1 MECSNLL
8 EAALKKGDIS
18 QSLFQG
24 STQKALIVD
33 LQRTLFELGFQKELK
48 LSNYETDGNYSAA
61 TVKALAAFAKKNG
74 YASDGTSVSNELC
87 KLILQR
93 HNFLPEMYVLWE
105 IHTSDL
111 RTKKY
116 ISKGTRTSISA
127 IQTFLNTIGYG
138 TQLNFAKY
146 GADGLYG
153 NSTRKAVVAYTRD
166 HNIKS
171 DGDWLSRPVI
181 DLFLKDINKFYG
193 SNWSE
198 HAPKNL
204 PNKKSPLVL
213 FEGSNFQGKPC
224 RADVTFVPA
233 LEKINDYA
241 KQANVFIYVTSSF
254 RTTTNVKGA
263 IVKPATYSNHLAGH
277 GIDMNIR
284 FGDGEWANS
293 KVLANYPNVPQP
305 VNYFLSLIIDDPEL
319 RWGGNFN
326 DKDPVHIDDHL
337 NKDLTVWR
345 KRYQIMQEAVQLGKV

>member
-8 EAALKKGDIS
+8 EAAVKKGDIS

-24 STQKALIVD
+24 STHKELIID

-48 LSNYETDGNYSAA
+48 LDSYQADGDYGPA
-61 TVKALAAFAKKNG
+61 TVKAVASFAQKNK
-74 YASDGTSVSNELC
+74 YQSDGTAVSNELC

-93 HNFLPEMYVLWE
+93 HDFLPEMYVLWT

-127 IQTFLNTIGYG
+127 IQTFLYTIGYG
-138 TQLNFAKY
+138 EQLNFAKY

-153 NSTRKAVVAYTRD
+153 KSTRNAVIAYTKD
-166 HNIKS
+166 NNIES

-181 DLFLKDINKFYG
+181 DLFLKDINVFYG
-193 SNWSE
+193 SKWSE

-204 PNKKSPLVL
+204 PSKKSPLVL
-213 FEGSNFQGKPC
+213 FEASNFQGKPC
-224 RADVTFVPA
+224 RADVEFIPA
-233 LEKINDYA
+233 LEKINGYA
-241 KQANVFIYVTSSF
+241 KQANVRIHVTSSF
-254 RTTTNVKGA
+254 RTTTNVRGA

-277 GIDMNIR
+277 GIDMNVVY
-284 FGDGEWANS
+284 GNGGWANS
-293 KVLANYPNVPQP
+293 TMLAKYPNVPQP
-305 VNYFLSLIIDDPEL
+305 VKYFLSLIINDPEL

-345 KRYQIMQEAVQLGKV
+345 KRYQVMQEAVQLGKV